1 MRNVIK
7 KSVGMCVNNSM
18 RQKGTE
24 KKFIFTISISFE
36 LNGMD
41 ICEQQKLESLEEKK
55 AVHTSY
61 RHGVRRICKLYT
73 NGRPAGKLT

>member
-1 MRNVIK
+1 
-7 KSVGMCVNNSM
+7 MCNNSI
-18 RQKGTE
+18 RQKDKKE
-24 KKFIFTISISFE
+24 KFIFTISISFE

-41 ICEQQKLESLEEKK
+41 ICEQQKQESLEEKK
-55 AVHTSY
+55 ALHTSY